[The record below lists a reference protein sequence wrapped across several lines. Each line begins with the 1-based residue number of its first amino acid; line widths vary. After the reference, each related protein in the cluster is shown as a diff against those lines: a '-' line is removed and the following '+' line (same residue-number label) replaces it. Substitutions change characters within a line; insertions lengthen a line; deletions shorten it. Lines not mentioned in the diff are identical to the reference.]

1 MLSKIISVARTL
13 MRRLRLKGIWS
24 HRSKTAASD
33 RVEDPGSAEPES
45 PPVEPDSTTDTS
57 PEEPPSPED
66 PPAPPS
72 PEDSPP
78 PEDDDDDSD
87 ESSET
92 EEDET
97 DEPTPDDPKP
107 KDPRDLGGRRG
118 QGNSRVTATDKPDP
132 DPPPQSGLKP
142 RLEFICR
149 KPPGPSG
156 WSVEL
161 SVPSDLNVTAVM
173 QAEASLDASNGAYP
187 IPSLT
192 ESLTIYEENCDTKDL
207 KPFDGRPL
215 VFKFRTDWSG
225 DGRRVQAITNGHY
238 IVIAPR
244 DWRRTGHPPVEPE
257 GCADPEFTAHYFY
270 HGPDSAEAE
279 LGGFEEWTPELTR
292 AKFSLEGNPLFDC
305 HEGGDLFGGDVP
317 ELRCGSEVAC
327 ARVGNEGDGAWR
339 GENFDPSERKL
350 ADVLDGRQGA
360 FYVRV
365 YDSEATLLDSDAFR
379 FAKNL
384 KQILVN
390 GEPYSET
397 SLLVPRANGHP
408 PAHVQF
414 LNTDGTTARVRL
426 ETGPKQP
433 TLKEDGTLE
442 ISRHPSGDD
451 LRCAL
456 VDGDY
461 RVDIAMLI
469 PRVWWR
475 LEKPDGPVDDWGDT
489 PLPLSRSEFRRRA
502 TDGEVLRI
510 RLPRCI
516 ASVQAGFGEDP
527 DHRYRRED
535 SVFRIPLQEFIDYE
549 QITGFLSEDAP
560 FNLRFGRSSAESI
573 SLPVMRLTAD
583 PVPEPTPEI
592 VAFTATPATI
602 YPDQAAT
609 LRWRTRNAAEASVR
623 IEPDI
628 GNVEPN
634 GSVDVHPRSTESYT
648 LRLEMP
654 GVPDLAM
661 EATCTIRVQT
671 PDPVPEIVAF
681 TATPAAIYPDQAATL
696 RWRTRNAAEAYVR
709 IEPDIGNVEPN
720 GSVDVH
726 PRSTESYTLRL
737 EMPGVPDLAM
747 EATCTIRVQTP
758 DPVPEI
764 VAFTATPAAIYPDQA
779 ATLRWRTRNAAE
791 AYVRIEPDIGNVEP
805 NGSVD
810 VHPRSTESYTLRLEM
825 PGVPDLAMEA
835 TCTIRVQTPDPVPEI
850 VAFTATPAAIY
861 PDQAATLRWR
871 TRNAAEAY
879 VRIEPDVGDVEP
891 NGSVDVHPRSTES
904 YTLRL
909 EMPGVPDLAMEAT
922 CTIRVQARPRSR
934 PRPQV
939 VRTGGGWRRGRGF
952 SPGEVRAGGFS
963 RRAAASSAMRVDQRR
978 KSTHGI
984 NVENLRR
991 WNDARTC

>member
-13 MRRLRLKGIWS
+13 MRRLRRKGIWS
-24 HRSKTAASD
+24 RRSKTEASD

-57 PEEPPSPED
+57 PEAPPGPEY

-78 PEDDDDDSD
+78 PEDDDSD
-87 ESSET
+87 ESSEPD
-92 EEDET
+92 EDKT
-97 DEPTPDDPKP
+97 DEPPPKDPKP
-107 KDPRDLGGRRG
+107 KPPPEIGGQRG
-118 QGNSRVTATDKPDP
+118 RGNSRGTATDKPDS
-132 DPPPQSGLKP
+132 DPTSQRRLKTQF
-142 RLEFICR
+142 EFICR
-149 KPPGPSG
+149 KPPDSSG

-161 SVPSDLNVTAVM
+161 SVPVDLNVTEVM
-173 QAEASLDASNGAYP
+173 QSGASLDASNGAYP

-192 ESLTIYEENCDTKDL
+192 ESLTVFTENSDTKNL

-257 GCADPEFTAHYFY
+257 GCTDPEFTAHYFY

-292 AKFSLEGNPLFDC
+292 AKFSLEGKPLFDC

-327 ARVGNEGDGAWR
+327 ARVGNEGGGAWR

-365 YDSEATLLDSDAFR
+365 YDSEATLLDSGAFR

-397 SLLVPRANGHP
+397 SLLVPLANGHP

-414 LNTDGTTARVRL
+414 LDTDGTIASPRL

-461 RVDIAMLI
+461 RVDIAVLI

-475 LEKPDGPVDDWGDT
+475 LEEHDEPVDDWGDT

-510 RLPRCI
+510 RLPQCI
-516 ASVQAGFGEDP
+516 KSVQAGFGEDP

-535 SVFRIPLQEFIDYE
+535 SACLIPLQDFLDYE
-549 QITGFLSEDAP
+549 QITRFLSKDAL
-560 FNLRFGRSSAESI
+560 FGLRFGRSSAESI

-583 PVPEPTPEI
+583 PVPEI
-592 VAFTATPATI
+592 LAFTATPTTI
-602 YPDQAAT
+602 EPDQSAT
-609 LRWRTRNAAEASVR
+609 LHWRTRNAAGASVR

-628 GNVEPN
+628 GDVEPN
-634 GSVDVHPRSTESYT
+634 GSVDVHPRSTASYT
-648 LRLEMP
+648 LRLGMP
-654 GVPDLAM
+654 GVPDLPK

-671 PDPVPEIVAF
+671 PDPVPEILAF
-681 TATPAAIYPDQAATL
+681 EATPAAIYPDQAATL
-696 RWRTRNAAEAYVR
+696 RWRTRNAAGASVR

-720 GSVDVH
+720 GSVDVNPH
-726 PRSTESYTLRL
+726 RTASYTLRL
-737 EMPGVPDLAM
+737 EMPGIPDLPK
-747 EATCTIRVQTP
+747 ET
-758 DPVPEI
+758 
-764 VAFTATPAAIYPDQA
+764 
-779 ATLRWRTRNAAE
+779 
-791 AYVRIEPDIGNVEP
+791 
-805 NGSVD
+805 
-810 VHPRSTESYTLRLEM
+810 
-825 PGVPDLAMEA
+825 
-835 TCTIRVQTPDPVPEI
+835 
-850 VAFTATPAAIY
+850 
-861 PDQAATLRWR
+861 
-871 TRNAAEAY
+871 
-879 VRIEPDVGDVEP
+879 
-891 NGSVDVHPRSTES
+891 
-904 YTLRL
+904 
-909 EMPGVPDLAMEAT
+909 T

-934 PRPQV
+934 PHPQV

-952 SPGEVRAGGFS
+952 SPGEIRAGGFT
-963 RRAAASSAMRVDQRR
+963 RRKAASSAMRVDERR